1 MRGESHICSNSRT
14 DNQGLSDTTYII
26 PLVPPT
32 LEMEV
37 DKASRSRGIWSSD
50 FCTGYTEW

>member
-1 MRGESHICSNSRT
+1 MRGGSHIRNYSRT

-32 LEMEV
+32 LEMEI
-37 DKASRSRGIWSSD
+37 DEASRSRSIWSSD